1 MKRVF
6 LAVLITAAAVILVQA
21 GENGRRGVSITTN
34 DDSMSDDCSQHLQ
47 VHQNDFK
54 SLVRGEETRALPNQP
69 LTIHAEHN
77 GGIQL
82 STWDKPEFSIKL
94 CKQVASDDDAQ
105 GRKVLD
111 QTTLAIDGSTV
122 SVKAPENQNDYS
134 MGTLLLVRAP
144 RDATLDMDVHNGGIS
159 VRRFT
164 GTAKAEAQNG
174 GISLKQSTGK
184 LTVHAQN
191 GGITIQDCGGDV
203 DARVENGGLSLKLP
217 ERWDG
222 KGLEAHTQNGGLVVD
237 VPRNLASG
245 LEVSGSEHVSIICKG
260 DICDN
265 GQRTWDNSH
274 RIFHFGSGSTQI
286 RATTVNGGIVIRD
299 RSKDTI

>member
-6 LAVLITAAAVILVQA
+6 LAVLIAAAAVILVQA
-21 GENGRRGVSITTN
+21 GENGRRDVSITNN
-34 DDSMSDDCSQHLQ
+34 DDSTSDDCSQHLQ
-47 VHQNDFK
+47 VHQSDFK
-54 SLVRGEETRALPNQP
+54 SLVR
-69 LTIHAEHN
+69 
-77 GGIQL
+77 
-82 STWDKPEFSIKL
+82 
-94 CKQVASDDDAQ
+94 AS
-105 GRKVLD
+105 
-111 QTTLAIDGSTV
+111 
-122 SVKAPENQNDYS
+122 
-134 MGTLLLVRAP
+134 
-144 RDATLDMDVHNGGIS
+144 RDATVDMDVHNGGIS

-164 GTAKAEAQNG
+164 GTAKAEARNG

-217 ERWDG
+217 ERWEG

-265 GQRTWDNSH
+265 GQRTWDNSQ